1 MISILFDF
9 AVATSNRGCQKSMS
23 QNATVSA
30 LPEEPRAKVQ
40 RLIRFL
46 ATPRASVFM
55 CLALVLGSAA
65 TTVSAADSA
74 GTWPQWRG
82 PSRDGQAAATPA
94 WPDRIDEATL
104 VKKWR
109 VALGPSY
116 SGPIVSDDRVFV
128 TETRGKKNE
137 VVQAL
142 SRADGKVL
150 WSAEWPGSMSVPFF
164 AWENGE
170 WIRATPAFDGESLFV
185 AGMRDVLVCL
195 DAANGKE
202 RWRVDFVERFKS
214 PLPTFGFVSSPLV
227 DGDHVYVQAGASF
240 VKLNKRNGETVW
252 RSLQDG
258 GGMNGSAFSSPM
270 KATIAGQPQF
280 LVQTRLKLAGIDEAS
295 GNELWSQKI
304 DAFRGM
310 NILTPVVFGD
320 SIFTSTYGGKSWLFD
335 LTKSGDATATD
346 KKMSLTE
353 RWQNKAQGYMST
365 PVVIDGHVYT
375 HLRNQRFTCI
385 DLATGK
391 ERWTTQPFGKYWSLI
406 AQDKK
411 ILALDEKGD
420 LFLINAN
427 PEKFDL
433 LSQRHIS
440 DSPTWAHLAISGN
453 ELFIRDLKGLTVFQ
467 WNVEAIQAKAN

>member
-1 MISILFDF
+1 MSLFRMRFVMLAISSVL
-9 AVATSNRGCQKSMS
+9 CPMS
-23 QNATVSA
+23 
-30 LPEEPRAKVQ
+30 
-40 RLIRFL
+40 LI
-46 ATPRASVFM
+46 
-55 CLALVLGSAA
+55 
-65 TTVSAADSA
+65 AADVP

-94 WPDRIDEATL
+94 WPDRVDESTL
-104 VKKWR
+104 ARKWR
-109 VALGPSY
+109 VELGPSY
-116 SGPIVSDDRVFV
+116 SGPIVGEDRVFV
-128 TETRGKKNE
+128 TETRGKKTE

-150 WSAEWPGSMSVPFF
+150 WTAEWPGATSVPFF

-195 DAANGKE
+195 DAADGKE

-252 RSLQDG
+252 RSLQDS

-280 LVQTRLKLAGIDEAS
+280 LVQTREKLAGIDEAS

-304 DAFRGM
+304 EAFRGM

-320 SIFTSTYGGKSWLFD
+320 AIFTSTYGGKSWLFD
-335 LTKSGDATATD
+335 LAKSGDDTD
-346 KKMSLTE
+346 KKMTVTE
-353 RWQNKAQGYMST
+353 RWQNKTQGYMST
-365 PVVIDGHVYT
+365 PVVIDGHIYT
-375 HLRNQRFTCI
+375 HLKNQRFACI
-385 DLATGK
+385 ELATGK
-391 ERWTTQPFGKYWSLI
+391 ERWVTTPFGKYWSLV
-406 AQDKK
+406 AQGQK
-411 ILALDEKGD
+411 ILALDERGD
-420 LFLINAN
+420 LLLIKAN
-427 PEKFDL
+427 PEKFEL
-433 LSQRHIS
+433 LGQRHVS
-440 DSPTWAHLAISGN
+440 DSPSWAHLAVCSD
-453 ELFIRDLKGLTVFQ
+453 EVFVRDLKGLTVHR
-467 WNVEAIQAKAN
+467 WNSATSSSGTARE